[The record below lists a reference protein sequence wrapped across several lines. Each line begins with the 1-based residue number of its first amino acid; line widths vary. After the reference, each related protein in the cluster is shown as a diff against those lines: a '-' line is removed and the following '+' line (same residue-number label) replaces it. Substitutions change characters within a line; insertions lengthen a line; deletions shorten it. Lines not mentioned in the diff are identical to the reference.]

1 MNTDR
6 DLILSFIHGNEFA
19 FVAIYNRYKQGIY
32 AYSLRMLRNDKEA
45 EDVMQDTFLKAYEYR
60 NKLVDIQSLRAWL
73 FTVARNKCLNRIR
86 LKKSH
91 GNERFEESILSI
103 ASANAGNSLEKHEL
117 VKVVSEG
124 LAKLSDDYREV
135 IILREYQNLSYEEI
149 CVVTH
154 SSLNSVKSRLF
165 KARKKL
171 AEILFQSE
179 IGKDISNKVRK
190 NS

>member
-32 AYSLRMLRNDKEA
+32 AYSLRMLRDEKEA

-60 NKLVDIQSLRAWL
+60 NKLIDIQSLRAWL

-91 GNERFEESILSI
+91 GNERLEENYLPVISV
-103 ASANAGNSLEKHEL
+103 AAGGRLEKHEL
-117 VKVVSEG
+117 AKVVSDG
-124 LAKLSDDYREV
+124 LSKLSDDYREV
-135 IILREYQNLSYEEI
+135 IILREYQNLSYDEI
-149 CVVTH
+149 CLVTH
-154 SSLNSVKSRLF
+154 SSLNAVKSRLF

-171 AEILFQSE
+171 AEIIFQSE
-179 IGKDISNKVRK
+179 IGQDISNKVRK
-190 NS
+190 N